1 MKIIL
6 KIKKKYDLKVMKHKK
21 NILNFFF
28 DYKHI

>member
-28 DYKHI
+28 RL

>member
-6 KIKKKYDLKVMKHKK
+6 KIKKKYDLKVMEHKK

-28 DYKHI
+28 RL

>member
-21 NILNFFF
+21 NIFNFFF
-28 DYKHI
+28 RL